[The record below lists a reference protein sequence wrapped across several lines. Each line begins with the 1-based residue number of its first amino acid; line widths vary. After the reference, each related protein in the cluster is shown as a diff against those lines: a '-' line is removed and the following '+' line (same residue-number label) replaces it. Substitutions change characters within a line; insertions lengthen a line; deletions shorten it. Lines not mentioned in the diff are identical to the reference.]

1 MLQLQRTKYCFQI
14 SMLQIRFVATCQG
27 TRISRL
33 FATPFFIMPYQ
44 NLKKLSFTD
53 KIVFSDKTP
62 SLCLGVFTDI
72 KSELGGMYIE
82 IGQHFVSRTVDRATA
97 N

>member
-1 MLQLQRTKYCFQI
+1 
-14 SMLQIRFVATCQG
+14 
-27 TRISRL
+27 
-33 FATPFFIMPYQ
+33 MPYQ